1 MFREFVILIRW
12 ESDSTM
18 FRFLL
23 ILLLLYLVIRYV
35 RIVMSPGK
43 KEEKVKGQTR
53 KATREISEDR
63 VEDVNFKEI
72 PKDK

>member
-1 MFREFVILIRW
+1 
-12 ESDSTM
+12 M

-43 KEEKVKGQTR
+43 KEEKVKGQARRT
-53 KATREISEDR
+53 TREISEDR